1 MLRRSAEDME
11 NSLIDDNPENKC
23 IKNKCIKNTQII
35 ICLLT
40 SYGLFYGLGFYVG
53 FYIETHNDDGSN
65 I

>member
-1 MLRRSAEDME
+1 MRRTVAEDME
-11 NSLIDDNPENKC
+11 NSLIDENPV
-23 IKNKCIKNTQII
+23 KNKCINKTRIV

-40 SYGLFYGLGFYVG
+40 SYGLFYGIGFYAG

>member
-1 MLRRSAEDME
+1 MRRTVAEDME
-11 NSLIDDNPENKC
+11 NSLIDDPVE
-23 IKNKCIKNTQII
+23 NKCIKNTQII

-40 SYGLFYGLGFYVG
+40 SYGLFYGLGFYAG